1 MDQLS
6 SKGQAIAEGA
16 GTEPTA
22 PVPLA
27 ATPHVDSTMTRAI
40 DLDDRFDTIDIR
52 IRKAESKLACNAHA
66 APPAMS
72 CGIAALH
79 ERWAAM
85 HNRLAAAEQILRI
98 QPADAQPDG
107 CDAPARASV
116 EVQVQESLDTNHI
129 R

>member
-1 MDQLS
+1 
-6 SKGQAIAEGA
+6 
-16 GTEPTA
+16 
-22 PVPLA
+22 
-27 ATPHVDSTMTRAI
+27 MTRAN
-40 DLDDRFDTIDIR
+40 DLNDRFDTIDIR

-85 HNRLAAAEQILRI
+85 HSRLAAAEQILRI

-116 EVQVQESLDTNHI
+116 EVQA
-129 R
+129 